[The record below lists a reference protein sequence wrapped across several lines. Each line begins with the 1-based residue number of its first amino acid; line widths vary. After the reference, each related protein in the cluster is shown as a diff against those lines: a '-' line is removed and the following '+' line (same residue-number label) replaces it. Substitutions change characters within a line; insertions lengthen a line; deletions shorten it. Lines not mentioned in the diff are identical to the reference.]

1 VNRPKL
7 VHKLLVLMLLSSA
20 AAMSTPTLPR
30 SSPELSIDEPGGK
43 TAMLSSFKGK
53 VVVLEFLFVRSQHC
67 LRVAQVL
74 NQLQHELGPRGLQAV
89 GIAFDAP
96 NAAAS
101 GGGYLSAMVESLQ
114 LTYPVGYSQR
124 AGVDSFLGRS
134 GNEMLSIPQIVIID
148 RAGMIRVVNGGQTNP
163 TLEDINSLRL
173 LLEPL
178 LKESPANS
186 KSKL

>member
-1 VNRPKL
+1 MNCPR
-7 VHKLLVLMLLSSA
+7 LLQRLFVLMVLGSA
-20 AAMSTPTLPR
+20 VAMSTPTLPR
-30 SSPELSIDEPGGK
+30 SSPELTIEEPGGK
-43 TAMLSSFKGK
+43 TKMLSSFKGK

-96 NAAAS
+96 NAATT
-101 GGGYLSAMVESLQ
+101 GGGYLSSMVESLQ
-114 LTYPVGYSQR
+114 LTYPVGYSER
-124 AGVDSFLGRS
+124 AGVDSYLGRIGS
-134 GNEMLSIPQIVIID
+134 EMLSIPQIVIID

-163 TLEDINSLRL
+163 TLEDINSLRA

-178 LKESPANS
+178 LKESPPNA
-186 KSKL
+186 KSKT